1 MLMMMAACF
10 HFFPLPPST
19 TSPSNPQTLEPLI
32 QVGDRI
38 RLMSGREEGTVTRV
52 LENGDVLE
60 VAIDGEFTIPLRR
73 SDVVPIAAEEVKAFG
88 ARPAPPPI
96 LPPKPGSAPQ
106 ARAKS
111 DSSPSAKG
119 KSNPATTAP
128 ARSSPAGSARQ
139 APTPAPPPPVAIG
152 AFLVL
157 THQAEE
163 LLAVQL
169 VNNSDDTLLFTYGE
183 EKQDRYLGRKSG
195 VVEPRGVAALTH
207 LHLRDF
213 EAWPAVVVQ
222 YLPHRA
228 EAAQLHALETAR
240 VRFKASTFY
249 NSRGL
254 APILKQEGYLFRLAE
269 HRLAPSSPPPP
280 TESAPD
286 AAALA
291 AKLNA
296 GASAPSVKVTAP
308 PHEVDLHLE
317 KLADAPDGEV
327 SNAEALRRQMA
338 AFQDALDRAIATSM
352 HEIIFIHGVGTG
364 ALRKEIHRALSR
376 DARIKFFEEAQKE
389 KFGFGATRVRLK

>member
-1 MLMMMAACF
+1 M
-10 HFFPLPPST
+10 
-19 TSPSNPQTLEPLI
+19 
-32 QVGDRI
+32 QVGDRV

-73 SDVVPIAAEEVKAFG
+73 SDIVPIAAEEVKAFG

-96 LPPKPGSAPQ
+96 APPRPDSSPKPGAV
-106 ARAKS
+106 AR
-111 DSSPSAKG
+111 
-119 KSNPATTAP
+119 PATP
-128 ARSSPAGSARQ
+128 PPKAGAKNG
-139 APTPAPPPPVAIG
+139 PVMPAPKVPMPAPVAIG
-152 AFLVL
+152 VYLVL

-169 VNNSDDTLLFTYGE
+169 VNNSDDDLLFTYGE
-183 EKQDRYLGRKSG
+183 EKQERYLGRKSG
-195 VVEPRGVAALTH
+195 TAGPRAAVALAH

-213 EAWPAVVVQ
+213 ESWPAVVIQ

-228 EAAQLHALETAR
+228 EAPQLHALETAR

-249 NSRGL
+249 NSRGP
-254 APILKQEGYLFRLAE
+254 APILKQEGYVFRLAE
-269 HRLAPSSPPPP
+269 HRLVTASLLP
-280 TESAPD
+280 TPD
-286 AAALA
+286 VATEAARLTE
-291 AKLNA
+291 KLN
-296 GASAPSVKVTAP
+296 SATAAPNLRVVAP
-308 PHEVDLHLE
+308 PHEVDLHLD
-317 KLADAPDGEV
+317 KLADAPAGEV
-327 SNAEALRRQMA
+327 NNTEALRLQMA

-389 KFGFGATRVRLK
+389 KFGFGATKVRIK

>member
-1 MLMMMAACF
+1 M
-10 HFFPLPPST
+10 
-19 TSPSNPQTLEPLI
+19 I
-32 QVGDRI
+32 QVGDRV

-73 SDVVPIAAEEVKAFG
+73 SDIVPIAAEEVKAFG
-88 ARPAPPPI
+88 ARPAPPPVV
-96 LPPKPGSAPQ
+96 PPRPGTGPGNAKNPTSAPSGSAKATGKNSGPQ
-106 ARAKS
+106 TPPPREK
-111 DSSPSAKG
+111 
-119 KSNPATTAP
+119 AP
-128 ARSSPAGSARQ
+128 A
-139 APTPAPPPPVAIG
+139 PVAIG
-152 AFLVL
+152 TYLVL

-169 VNNSDDTLLFTYGE
+169 VNNSDDELLFTYGE
-183 EKQDRYLGRKSG
+183 EKQERYLGRKSG
-195 VVEPRGVAALTH
+195 HVAPRTAIVLAH

-213 EAWPAVVVQ
+213 ETWPAVVVQ

-228 EAAQLHALETAR
+228 ETTQLHALETAR

-249 NSRGL
+249 NSR
-254 APILKQEGYLFRLAE
+254 APAPVLRQEGYVFRLAE
-269 HRLAPSSPPPP
+269 HRLVSASLPPPAEP
-280 TESAPD
+280 GLD

-291 AKLNA
+291 ARMQTA
-296 GASAPSVKVTAP
+296 APAQNLKVIAP
-308 PHEVDLHLE
+308 PHEVDLHLDQ
-317 KLADAPDGEV
+317 LADAPDGEV
-327 SNAEALRRQMA
+327 SNNEAIRLQMT

-352 HEIIFIHGVGTG
+352 HEIVFIHGVGTG

>member
-1 MLMMMAACF
+1 M
-10 HFFPLPPST
+10 
-19 TSPSNPQTLEPLI
+19 I
-32 QVGDRI
+32 QVGDRV

-73 SDVVPIAAEEVKAFG
+73 SDIVPIAAEEVKAFG

-96 LPPKPGSAPQ
+96 VPPKPGSGPGSPKLAGKAPSG
-106 ARAKS
+106 APAK
-111 DSSPSAKG
+111 PGAAIL
-119 KSNPATTAP
+119 KSTPATAPSTAGP
-128 ARSSPAGSARQ
+128 VMPESKEK
-139 APTPAPPPPVAIG
+139 APVPVAIG
-152 AFLVL
+152 TYLVL

-169 VNNSDDTLLFTYGE
+169 VNNSDDELLFTYGE
-183 EKQDRYLGRKSG
+183 EKQERYLGRKSG
-195 VVEPRGVAALTH
+195 HLGARSAAVLAH

-213 EAWPAVVVQ
+213 ETWPAIIVQ

-228 EAAQLHALETAR
+228 ETPLLHALETAR

-249 NSRGL
+249 NSRAS
-254 APILKQEGYLFRLAE
+254 APILKQEGYVFRLAE
-269 HRLAPSSPPPP
+269 HRLVTASLLPPV
-280 TESAPD
+280 EAAPD
-286 AAALA
+286 AARLTE
-291 AKLNA
+291 KLNS
-296 GASAPSVKVTAP
+296 GAPAPNVKVAAP

-317 KLADAPDGEV
+317 QLADAPQGDV
-327 SNAEALRRQMA
+327 NNTEALRLQMA

-389 KFGFGATRVRLK
+389 RFGFGATKVRLK